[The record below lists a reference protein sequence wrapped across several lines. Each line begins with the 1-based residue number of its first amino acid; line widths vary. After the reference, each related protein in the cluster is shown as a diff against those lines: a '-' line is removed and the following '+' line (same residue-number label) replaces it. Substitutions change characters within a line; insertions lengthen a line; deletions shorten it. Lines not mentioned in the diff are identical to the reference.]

1 MYTEIESI
9 TRWLDASN
17 PPSKY
22 ESAMRILK
30 ISEELGEV
38 TQAFVGLT
46 GQNPRKGVTHTLAQV
61 LDELADVVITAACA
75 IQYFTQ
81 DIDRTADIIEEK
93 LIVIQRR
100 GNRHRVN
107 RLKEGS

>member
-1 MYTEIESI
+1 MYTEIEAI
-9 TRWLDASN
+9 THWLDDKN

-46 GQNPRKGVTHTLAQV
+46 GQNPRKGFTHQLDDV
-61 LDELADVVITAACA
+61 LNELADVVITAMCA

-81 DIDRTADIIEEK
+81 NIDRTGDLIDGK
-93 LIVIQRR
+93 LLVILRR
-100 GNRHRVN
+100 A
-107 RLKEGS
+107 KI